1 MPRLIIGMIA
11 AVLAFGLVPG
21 LSGSRAQI
29 GPEPL
34 FPFPGLWEG
43 GPLNAPSGGDNQPG
57 WSSIEDGGLIFR
69 AEENTGRPV
78 QPSDDPF
85 PRIDPTLIV
94 GTSDPTPE
102 ERADE
107 QTEAETP
114 SETAAISR
122 FVIPAR
128 DLNLTG
134 EIDSRQ
140 WTVFLTEAQA
150 NSQADFE
157 LQFINSVVVTPEY
170 SELGISMNGVSVYRT
185 PIDASDAPR
194 TDTFIIPDG
203 VLRPG
208 TNTIRMEARQAHR
221 VDCSVEATYE
231 LWTSILP
238 FGTGFRF
245 ADPDAGAITSIADL
259 PAIGAGPD
267 GKTLIHVIDLFD
279 SSPETLQ
286 NYIDA
291 VQTVSL
297 LGRFP
302 HPVVDLTDQPLT
314 LTDPSGHLVLIVGT
328 ADRIEET
335 LGFKPERASDGPV
348 FDVISSNGTL
358 VPIVVASG
366 PDTAAVKAA
375 LASAAERASMDFEA
389 ISVVPTSPWSSPN
402 APLLEHG
409 RSVTFA
415 DLGVA
420 TQEFSGR
427 RYKTEFL
434 FGLAPDFY
442 AEAYGEAILY
452 LDAGFSPDV
461 EPQSR
466 IDIYVNDKTASTMRL
481 RTTEGVLMSQ
491 QPIRI
496 PMRNFR
502 PGLNV
507 LRLEAVL
514 ESETDWAC
522 APGTTRAREARF
534 AIFDSTRF
542 RMPPYARITRRPD
555 LAPFAAGALPYGLG
569 DAPTYMSIDAG
580 DHLSLSAGGTLAA
593 RLAGLRGKSL
603 PIEVTNSLAA
613 IEGRPAIL
621 VQPMHTL
628 PTGLLDRFGIEQT
641 AETERPRS
649 IDRRNGSAPDNGGTR
664 TLPARTLPDDLS
676 ASAIASFNGDNEDL
690 RSQWRD
696 QVSGNLVARVVR
708 GFRDWFLVNSG
719 ITGEE
724 LGIDIDQS
732 KLRFSSEK
740 TELIIAQ
747 ASNFR
752 GNAAWTLV
760 TGRSSEDIDAGLR
773 DISSPF
779 VWNSIGGRATE
790 LARETHQI
798 STEPVETFVFV
809 ATSPLGILN
818 LRRIAANWFS
828 TNIVAFAILM
838 VALCVLL
845 GLATTLMVRMGR
857 RNL

>member
-1 MPRLIIGMIA
+1 MRRLIIATIA
-11 AVLAFGLVPG
+11 AALALGLAPG
-21 LSGSRAQI
+21 LTGSRAQT

-34 FPFPGLWEG
+34 FPFPDQWRG
-43 GPLNAPSGGDNQPG
+43 GPLNAPSGSGGRSG
-57 WSSIEDGGLIFR
+57 WSSVEGTGQAFSRDEEPGEPSVTGEP
-69 AEENTGRPV
+69 AE
-78 QPSDDPF
+78 DPF
-85 PRIDPTLIV
+85 SRADPTLLS
-94 GTSDPTPE
+94 GNDQAAADPAPE
-102 ERADE
+102 E
-107 QTEAETP
+107 P
-114 SETAAISR
+114 PINR

-128 DLNLTG
+128 DMSLTG

-150 NSQADFE
+150 NSPADFE
-157 LQFINSVVVTPEY
+157 LQFINSVVVAPEY
-170 SELGISMNGVSVYRT
+170 SELGISMNGISVFRT
-185 PIDASDAPR
+185 AIDASDAPR
-194 TDTFIIPDG
+194 ADRFVVPDG

-208 TNTIRMEARQAHR
+208 TNTIRIEVRQAHR

-231 LWTSILP
+231 LWTSVLP

-245 ADPDAGAITSIADL
+245 ADADTGEITGIADL
-259 PAIGAGPD
+259 PAIGVGPE
-267 GKTLIHVIDLFD
+267 GKTTIHVINLFD
-279 SSPETLQ
+279 SSPQALQ

-291 VQTVSL
+291 VQAVSL

-302 HPVVDLTDQPLT
+302 HPVVELTDQPLNVA
-314 LTDPSGHLVLIVGT
+314 DPSGHLVLIVGT
-328 ADRIEET
+328 ADRIRDA
-335 LGFKPERASDGPV
+335 LGFQPDGSSDGPV
-348 FDVISSNGTL
+348 FDVISGNGTV

-366 PDTAAVKAA
+366 PDASAVEDA
-375 LASAAERASMDFEA
+375 LATASERASMDFEA
-389 ISVVPTSPWSSPN
+389 ISVVPTGPWSSPN

-420 TQEFSGR
+420 TQQFSGR

-434 FGLAPDFY
+434 FALAPDFY

-452 LDAGFSPDV
+452 LDAAFSRDV

-481 RTTEGVLMSQ
+481 RTTEGALMSQ

-496 PMRNFR
+496 PMQNFR

-522 APGTTRAREARF
+522 TPGTTRARDPRF
-534 AIFDSTRF
+534 AIFDTTRF
-542 RMPPYARITRRPD
+542 RLPPYARITRRPD
-555 LAPFAAGALPYGLG
+555 LAPFAAGAFPYGLG
-569 DAPTYMSIDAG
+569 DMPTYVSMDAG
-580 DHLSLSAGGTLAA
+580 DPLSVSAGGTLAA
-593 RLAGLRGKSL
+593 RLAGVRGRPL

-613 IEGRPAIL
+613 IEGQPAIL

-628 PTGLLDRFGIEQT
+628 PTGVLNRFGIEQI
-641 AETERPRS
+641 AETELPQSR
-649 IDRRNGSAPDNGGTR
+649 DRRNGGAPANGAPR
-664 TLPARTLPDDLS
+664 TVQGDRPV
-676 ASAIASFNGDNEDL
+676 SAIPSFDGDNDDL

-696 QVSGNLVARVVR
+696 QVSGNLVARLFR

-732 KLRFSSEK
+732 KLRFSSEE
-740 TELIIAQ
+740 TEMIIAQ

-779 VWNSIGGRATE
+779 VWSGIGGRATE
-790 LARETHQI
+790 LARETHQV

-809 ATSPLGILN
+809 ATSPLGFLN

-845 GLATTLMVRMGR
+845 GVATTLMVRMGR
-857 RNL
+857 RNE